1 MTLPSHLI
9 QSRLRGLYVIT
20 DGDAARRHVEMAE
33 AACRGG
39 AAVVQLR
46 AKNLPL
52 REALQVAVRIRRI
65 TCAAKVLFVVNDRLD
80 LALAAHAD
88 GVHLG
93 DEDIPAAMARR
104 IMGRN
109 AVIGVS
115 ASTVEEADEAA
126 AQGASYLGVG
136 AVFATSSKADAGEPI
151 GLEQLHCV
159 AQYSRLPVAAIGGID
174 AANIADV
181 IKEGARMA
189 CVISAV
195 SKAASEEEM
204 TNNVRQLANHFKSS
218 IAS

>member
-20 DGDAARRHVEMAE
+20 DGAAARRHVEIAE

-39 AAVVQLR
+39 AALVQLR

-52 REALQVAVRIRRI
+52 REALQAAVQIRRI
-65 TCAAKVLFVVNDRLD
+65 TRAAKVLFIVNDRID
-80 LALAAHAD
+80 LALAARAD

-93 DEDIPAAMARR
+93 DEDIPVAMARR
-104 IMGRN
+104 IMGRH

-115 ASTVEEADEAA
+115 ASTVEEADA

-136 AVFATSSKADAGEPI
+136 AVFATSSKADAGAPI
-151 GLEQLHCV
+151 GLEQLHRMT
-159 AQYSRLPVAAIGGID
+159 QYSQLPVAAIGGID

-181 IKEGARMA
+181 IKTGARMA

-195 SKAASEEEM
+195 SKAASTEEM
-204 TNNVRQLANHFKSS
+204 TNNVRQLASHFPL
-218 IAS
+218 